1 MVDLRKV
8 ETLVRFAEK
17 LFPESSYTIDELS
30 KVWGLSI
37 SDTRKILRK
46 LRREGF
52 LKRTRRGRYKLSLA
66 GLVIVE
72 LFKKVRE
79 L

>member
-1 MVDLRKV
+1 LVDLRKV